1 MKLNSKGIRR
11 DGHKKTCDCDEIID
25 FLVLRNKENQA
36 NACVLDAVVA
46 LVDLDYLCHLKKNMM
61 SMGQPWH
68 GACVIVAAEKWV

>member
-36 NACVLDAVVA
+36 NACVLDAVVV
-46 LVDLDYLCHLKKNMM
+46 LVDLDYLCHLKKHDVDGPALAW
-61 SMGQPWH
+61 SMCH
-68 GACVIVAAEKWV
+68 CYS